1 MLWRRLNRPLRVTPG
16 EAPRSPY
23 LPTVQ
28 ALSRAGALVV
38 VAVGVVVV
46 FGWLFGVAPLK
57 SVLPQL
63 VSMKMNTACGFAA
76 AGVALWMFHGAL
88 PGSRAMS
95 VARALSAIVAFLGAL
110 SLSQDLFAWNLGID
124 ELLVRD
130 SRAPSDLPPG
140 RMAPATAVCFLSS
153 GLALLGIRASAARI
167 SSILGWFAPVT
178 LVLATLPI
186 LGYTYDVKA
195 FYRLG
200 PYTAMAPSTALS
212 FFVLSLAILAASPDR
227 GLARFA
233 ISDTAAG
240 VVVRRLLPT
249 IPAVLFLVGWVC
261 VLGQRAGLYDPGF
274 ALALVVV
281 LSVGV
286 SLLAVSSTADALQ
299 TAEVERHRAEQEVL
313 ALNADLERRVKERTR
328 ELESSLVQVN
338 QLSGLLPI
346 CAWCRKVRDD
356 QDYWQTVEQYVT
368 SRTEARFSHGIC
380 PSCHDRVEAE
390 GRELAAE

>member
-1 MLWRRLNRPLRVTPG
+1 MNTSVRVVPG
-16 EAPRSPY
+16 EAPRNPY
-23 LPTVQ
+23 LSSLGTMP
-28 ALSRAGALVV
+28 RAGALFV
-38 VAVGVVVV
+38 VAVGVVVAS
-46 FGWLFGVAPLK
+46 GWLLGIAPFQ

-63 VSMKMNTACGFAA
+63 VSMKMNTACGFIA
-76 AGVALWMFHGAL
+76 AGAALWMLRGAL
-88 PGSRAMS
+88 PGSRALS
-95 VARALSAIVAFLGAL
+95 VAQALSVFVIFLGAL
-110 SLSQDLFAWNLGID
+110 SLSQDVFGWNLGID

-130 SRAPSDLPPG
+130 PRAPGDLPPG
-140 RMAPATAVCFLSS
+140 RMAPATAVCFLSA
-153 GLALLGIRASAARI
+153 GLSLLGVRARAGFV
-167 SSILGWFAPVT
+167 GWFAPVT
-178 LVLATLPI
+178 LVFATLPI
-186 LGYTYDVKA
+186 LGYAYDVKA
-195 FYRLG
+195 LYRLG

-233 ISDTAAG
+233 ISETAAG

-261 VLGQRAGLYDPGF
+261 VLGQRAGLYDPSF

-286 SLLAVSSTADALQ
+286 SLLAVSSTAASLH
-299 TAEVERHRAEQEVL
+299 TADLERQRAEQEVL

-328 ELESSLVQVN
+328 ELEGSLAQVN
-338 QLSGLLPI
+338 HLSGLLPI

-356 QDYWQTVEQYVT
+356 HDYWQTVEQYVT

-380 PSCHDRVEAE
+380 PSCHDRILAE
-390 GRELAAE
+390 ERELAAK